1 MCNVSARSRG
11 RGSFLLL
18 LMLGS
23 LTGCGLGAGPAH
35 HISVNMKSNGEVL
48 AISELVFDN
57 HTATVTTD
65 DEVEK
70 YDLRHESWFDENRD
84 RWVTLSQS
92 QSWTENSVAQSRMS
106 LETRAPEAA
115 KPLLQWMITP
125 RFDVT
130 QEGDVLLLTSGFLDY
145 KITVAPG
152 GPELPAYYKFAR
164 LNAYR
169 KAMTLRQQLPL
180 AELLVLK
187 ELETRNLLPRRME
200 VRFPSIPEGPTAV
213 VELTP
218 VDASR

>member
-1 MCNVSARSRG
+1 
-11 RGSFLLL
+11 
-18 LMLGS
+18 
-23 LTGCGLGAGPAH
+23 
-35 HISVNMKSNGEVL
+35 
-48 AISELVFDN
+48 
-57 HTATVTTD
+57 
-65 DEVEK
+65 
-70 YDLRHESWFDENRD
+70 
-84 RWVTLSQS
+84 
-92 QSWTENSVAQSRMS
+92 
-106 LETRAPEAA
+106 
-115 KPLLQWMITP
+115 
-125 RFDVT
+125 
-130 QEGDVLLLTSGFLDY
+130 LLLTSGFLDY